1 MIRVDSFCSSLCR
14 LNASCGNDSKRF
26 HLFMPV
32 LGTGFV
38 APNDSLFVPLVHS
51 LLFVP
56 LVHSLQLDLLL
67 YPRNG
72 GLGDAG
78 LIGDVPDRQAVIE
91 KF

>member
-32 LGTGFV
+32 LGIGFV

-51 LLFVP
+51 L
-56 LVHSLQLDLLL
+56 QGLDLPL

-91 KF
+91 KC